1 MHHNKRHYEVYFIL
15 TPMLNKQQLEKAL
28 EKFMT
33 LLAAN
38 NAEIVN
44 TTSYGLKKLAYTI
57 DGKSTG
63 FCELI
68 QFTASPAIVKIL
80 EIEFKRDEK
89 VLRFLTTI
97 LDKHAVQYNSEKSI
111 KDAERKANTEKKEN
125 ETIESQEKQNA
136 A

>member
-1 MHHNKRHYEVYFIL
+1 MHHNKKHYEVYFIL

-28 EKFMT
+28 DKFT
-33 LLAAN
+33 SVLTTN
-38 NAEIVN
+38 NAEIIN
-44 TTSYGLKKLAYTI
+44 TTSYGLKKLAYKI

-68 QFTASPAIVKIL
+68 QFTAPPEIIKIL

-97 LDKHAVQYNSEKSI
+97 LDKHAVQYNKEKSI
-111 KDAERKANTEKKEN
+111 KDAEKKAATDKREN
-125 ETIESQEKQNA
+125 ENIESQDKQDA